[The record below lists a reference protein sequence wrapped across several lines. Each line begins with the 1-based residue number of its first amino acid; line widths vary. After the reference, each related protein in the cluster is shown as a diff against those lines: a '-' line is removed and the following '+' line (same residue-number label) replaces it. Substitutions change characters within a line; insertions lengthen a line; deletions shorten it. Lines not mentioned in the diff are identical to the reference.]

1 MRIQAVGALLGGAS
15 RATIWRYVRDGKLPE
30 PVYLGAAAL
39 WQRREIV
46 AAIARL
52 LAERDNYAPRDAA

>member
-1 MRIQAVGALLGGAS
+1 MRIQAVAQLLGGAS
-15 RATIWRYVRDGKLPE
+15 RATIWRYVDRGRLPQ

-46 AAIARL
+46 AAIERL
-52 LAERDNYAPRDAA
+52 LAARAAEAGHRG